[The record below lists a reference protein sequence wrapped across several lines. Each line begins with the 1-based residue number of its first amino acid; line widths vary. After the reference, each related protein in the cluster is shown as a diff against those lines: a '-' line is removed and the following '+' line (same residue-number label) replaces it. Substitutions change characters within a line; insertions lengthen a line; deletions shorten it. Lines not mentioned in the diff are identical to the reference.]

1 MFRVYNDGIIMREK
15 ILFIVNN
22 LREFQSKEYIK
33 KYLGNIDYTV
43 KTNLPKDTSKY
54 HLVVLWNYRK
64 IIKNVED
71 KNNIILFHSSDLPK
85 GKGWAPI
92 YHAIYNEEKYYI
104 ISGIFAAEKVDSGDI
119 IIQAKFRIRPNYT
132 AEFVRKLDNEI
143 SMMMIR
149 KILVKFK
156 NKKIEGKKQ
165 SGRSTYF
172 KRRKPE
178 DNELKGKKIFNHLR
192 ACEEQHPAFF
202 YYKNEKFIVTVYP
215 EKLPIF
221 PSDLQISFPKK

>member
-165 SGRSTYF
+165 SG
-172 KRRKPE
+172 
-178 DNELKGKKIFNHLR
+178 
-192 ACEEQHPAFF
+192 
-202 YYKNEKFIVTVYP
+202 
-215 EKLPIF
+215 
-221 PSDLQISFPKK
+221 